1 MNENDVLSDYLD
13 HIFSVFRHEWGN
25 TVNSLKITLEVLLSN
40 YTEFSDEKRIEFIE
54 RSMEQVDR
62 QHRLLD
68 KMKTYSHATVDHI
81 QSIPLISFWNDIIQL
96 IQSKIQQTPVVF
108 HHQITA
114 SHVLVKTSLAA
125 TLQLIEHILNNSL
138 DALDGVDGPQ
148 IDLRASLSDNQLILQ
163 IRDNGSGIAPD
174 ILPRIV
180 LPFFSTRYDRAG
192 LGLSI
197 ASKLMNQMDGRL
209 SIASNVRQG
218 TVVTLQFPIIPK
230 QADIKQI
237 HERKP
242 LPC

>member
-1 MNENDVLSDYLD
+1 
-13 HIFSVFRHEWGN
+13 
-25 TVNSLKITLEVLLSN
+25 
-40 YTEFSDEKRIEFIE
+40 
-54 RSMEQVDR
+54 
-62 QHRLLD
+62 
-68 KMKTYSHATVDHI
+68 
-81 QSIPLISFWNDIIQL
+81 
-96 IQSKIQQTPVVF
+96 
-108 HHQITA
+108 
-114 SHVLVKTSLAA
+114 
-125 TLQLIEHILNNSL
+125 
-138 DALDGVDGPQ
+138 
-148 IDLRASLSDNQLILQ
+148 
-163 IRDNGSGIAPD
+163 D